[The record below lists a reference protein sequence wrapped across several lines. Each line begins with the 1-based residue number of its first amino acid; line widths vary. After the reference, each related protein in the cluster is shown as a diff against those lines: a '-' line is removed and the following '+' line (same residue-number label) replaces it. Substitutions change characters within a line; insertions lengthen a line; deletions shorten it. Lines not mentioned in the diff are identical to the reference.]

1 MNEPNPL
8 DGATPEQL
16 ALLKEKLNIGTTPEQ
31 LAREGDSPEPV
42 RDPEPVRETE
52 RTPDPIDWSDFD
64 LDPQIAHLYAKAQLQ
79 DTLEGPRVVCPIDLF
94 EFETAPYSQLGAIVT
109 RRVNGGGG
117 WKIVSVYGNGAGMGV
132 VLFNRTAP
140 HLLPMP
146 SRLRTEA
153 ELPPLQTNEE
163 LAETEQLSF
172 DWIAREGQAVE
183 AESVLIPT
191 SQTVEPFDV
200 TASANSGSAGVAV
213 AVTPDG

>member
-1 MNEPNPL
+1 MNDPNPL

-16 ALLKEKLNIGTTPEQ
+16 ALLKEKLNIGTPSGSTIH
-31 LAREGDSPEPV
+31 EGDS
-42 RDPEPVRETE
+42 PEPVRETE
-52 RTPDPIDWSDFD
+52 RTPDPIDWSEFN

-79 DTLEGPRVVCPIDLF
+79 DTPEGPRVVCPIDLF
-94 EFETAPYSQLGAIVT
+94 EFETAPYSKLGEIVT

-117 WKIVSVYGNGAGMGV
+117 WKIVSVYANGSGMGV

-140 HLLPMP
+140 HLLPTP
-146 SRLRTEA
+146 DRLRTEA
-153 ELPPLQTNEE
+153 ELPPPQTDEE

-191 SQTVEPFDV
+191 SQIDEPLDV
-200 TASANSGSAGVAV
+200 TTSCDGGTPVST
-213 AVTPDG
+213 TPDG